1 MVTHRIVF
9 ITLRTDRHPPRLA
22 QHLPTKMEVLIE
34 LIIRGRRN
42 KFKHTQ
48 SLNRCLTLR
57 KTRLVIHLVTRGKL
71 SL

>member
-1 MVTHRIVF
+1 
-9 ITLRTDRHPPRLA
+9 
-22 QHLPTKMEVLIE
+22 MEVLIE